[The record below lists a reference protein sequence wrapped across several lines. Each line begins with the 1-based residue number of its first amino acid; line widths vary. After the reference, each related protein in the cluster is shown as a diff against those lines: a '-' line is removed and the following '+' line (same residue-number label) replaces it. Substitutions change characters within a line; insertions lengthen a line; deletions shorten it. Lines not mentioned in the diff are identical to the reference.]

1 MNSPPS
7 RSAKRYFVACLLAV
21 WPICAAVPALAQS
34 DADQQDATDQGTDVY
49 TQTDPAKRAESYY
62 NYTMGHL
69 NEVYYLTTSR
79 SEFATTAI
87 EFYKKAYDLDPASTA
102 IAEHLAEMYYQ
113 TQRTRDA
120 VTEAQAILQKDANN
134 LPARRLLARI
144 YLRTLGDLGAAASQK
159 DTVSKAVDQLEQIRR
174 IDPTDKDS
182 AVWLARLY
190 RVRGENQKAEEVL
203 RDLLKQDPT
212 DPASLEQMAQMMLEQ
227 NRSRQA
233 IDMLEKAMQAAPKA
247 GLLDLLGEAY
257 AQQHDFTNAEKSYH
271 RSIELEPDEPNHRRG
286 LAQVLSN
293 EGKFEAAL
301 AEYKRLAA
309 LDADDPDNY
318 LRIAEM
324 DRQLHKLDDAEQAI
338 VQAKQRAP
346 GNLEVIYSEAM
357 IYEAQG
363 RFTDAVHVVN
373 GAIDTVKETPAP
385 SNRRTLGILYEQ
397 LARLYREMDDNANAL
412 KTLNDLASLG
422 AEEAERGALLIVDTY
437 RAQRDLN
444 SALDAAAKAEAQY
457 PRNRDIKI
465 SHAMLLGDKGD
476 ADGAATEL
484 RALMSH
490 SPMDV
495 ELYLDISQVYQQSH
509 RWQDAE
515 TALTQAGQ
523 LVRRDS
529 DKVMIDFVLG
539 GVYEREKKFDLA
551 EEQFKAALTIDPGNG
566 PALNYYGY
574 MLAERGVRLSEATD
588 LVKRAL
594 ADDPHNGAYLDSLGW
609 AYYKQDKL
617 AEAEDALREA
627 ANLERHD
634 PTILDHLG
642 DVYFKRGK
650 VDLAAAQWE
659 HALQEWRHALPTESD
674 PERVAATENKLASAK
689 RRIAEQKPKASGS
702 GDIRN

>member
-1 MNSPPS
+1 MKSFPS
-7 RSAKRYFVACLLAV
+7 RPTLRCFALFALGACAV
-21 WPICAAVPALAQS
+21 YLSQPVRAQS
-34 DADQQDATDQGTDVY
+34 DSDDQDAADSQPEKY
-49 TQTDPAKRAESYY
+49 TQTDPTKRAEAYY

-79 SEFATTAI
+79 SEFATAAI
-87 EFYKKAYDLDPASTA
+87 EFYKKAYELDPDSSA

-113 TQRTRDA
+113 AQRTRDA
-120 VTEAQAILQKDANN
+120 VTEAQAIIQKDPNN
-134 LPARRLLARI
+134 LPARRLLARV
-144 YLRTLGDLGAAASQK
+144 YLRTLGDLNGASSQT
-159 DTVSKAVDQLEQIRR
+159 DVVNRAVEQLEQIRR
-174 IDPTDKDS
+174 IDPADKDS

-190 RVRGENQKAEEVL
+190 RVRGENDKAEAVL

-212 DPASLEQMAQMMLEQ
+212 DPASLEQMAQMMLDQ
-227 NRSRQA
+227 NRNQQA
-233 IDMLEKAMQAAPKA
+233 IDMLSAAMQTAPKA
-247 GLLDLLGEAY
+247 GLLDLLGQAY
-257 AQQHDFTNAEKSYH
+257 VQQNDFANAEKTYR
-271 RSIELEPDEPNHRRG
+271 RSIELEPGEPNHRRG
-286 LAQVLSN
+286 LAQTLAT
-293 EGKFEAAL
+293 EGKFDEAL
-301 AEYKRLAA
+301 AQYKKLSEM
-309 LDADDPDNY
+309 DPDDPDNY

-324 DRQLHKLDDAEQAI
+324 DRQLHRLDDAEQAI

-363 RFTDAVHVVN
+363 RFADAVNVVN
-373 GAIDTVKETPAP
+373 GAIDTVKSTPAP
-385 SNRRTLGILYEQ
+385 SNRRTLAILDEQ

-422 AEEAERGALLIVDTY
+422 PEEAERASLLVIDTY
-437 RAQRDLN
+437 RAERDLTT
-444 SALDAAAKAEAQY
+444 ALDTAAKAEAQY
-457 PRNRDIKI
+457 PRDRDIKI

-484 RALMSH
+484 RALMTH
-490 SPMDV
+490 SPEDI

-509 RWQDAE
+509 RYTDAE
-515 TALTQAGQ
+515 AALTKASQFADK
-523 LVRRDS
+523 DS
-529 DKVMIDFVLG
+529 DKVMVDFVLG
-539 GVYEREKKFDLA
+539 GVLEREKKYDLA
-551 EEQFKAALTIDPGNG
+551 ESQFKAALTLDPHNA

-574 MLAERGVRLSEATD
+574 MLADRGVRLAEATD

-594 ADDPHNGAYLDSLGW
+594 AEDPHNGAYLDSLGW

-659 HALQEWRHALPTESD
+659 HALEEWRHALPTEAD
-674 PERVAATENKLASAK
+674 PERVAATENKLAGAK
-689 RRIAEQKPKASGS
+689 RRIAEQKPKTTGP
-702 GDIRN
+702 GGMN